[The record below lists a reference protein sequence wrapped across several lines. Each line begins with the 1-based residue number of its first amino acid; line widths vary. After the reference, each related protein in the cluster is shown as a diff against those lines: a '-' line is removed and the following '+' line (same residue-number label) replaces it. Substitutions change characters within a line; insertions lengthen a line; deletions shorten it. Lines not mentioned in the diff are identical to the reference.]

1 MKKVSRKEREFLRR
15 EQEILDIALNLFLR
29 KGEENVTVELIAE
42 EVGIGKGTIYKHFRS
57 KAEIYLRMMI
67 DYERELADLFQSQ
80 EVTRDK
86 DSLAR
91 SYFEYRLKDP
101 EKYYLFERLEE
112 KLAQR
117 NPLPGMLD
125 ELHQIRASNFDRLA
139 DLIRARIAAGSLED
153 VPEYYHYCAA
163 WALISGG
170 VAMYHSP
177 FWRGVIKDKEGFF
190 DYMMDIG
197 VRMGNRGR
205 SRTSGTKGEVNA
217 VDEGD
222 NL

>member
-1 MKKVSRKEREFLRR
+1 MKKSRKEREFVRR
-15 EQEILDIALNLFLR
+15 EQEILDVALDLFLR

-125 ELHQIRASNFDRLA
+125 QLHQIRASNFDRLA
-139 DLIRARIAAGSLED
+139 DLIRARIADGSLED

-177 FWRGVIKDKEGFF
+177 FWREVIKDKEGFF
-190 DYMMDIG
+190 RYMMDIG

-205 SRTSGTKGEVNA
+205 SRPLTGKGESEFVSS
-217 VDEGD
+217 GD
-222 NL
+222 YP